1 MDDSWPGPLTDTVR
15 TSLADHGAEML
26 PHQVEAWL
34 RWIPDHVCTEL
45 GSPGREGPDDEP
57 FAEFDVHDWCHMIM
71 FAHQLVPG
79 GTDSMSNESAAEV
92 GGELEDWY
100 VTAGPY
106 ADAFAFDDDDPEMVV
121 LPLAVFTK
129 SIAMLAAAT
138 VSTNVLLAAH
148 LEAEGSDSQSHLA
161 NAVEGDTDPRIDE
174 LMAVDAYVSQLTLAA
189 SAVAMGIRDTAGD
202 IEVLDTLVIKM
213 ADALQGFAGMELVRQ
228 LHDTPRV
235 PEFLGTIGTL
245 AEQCIEASVRLEYE
259 LEMAEFI

>member
-15 TSLADHGAEML
+15 TALADHGAEML

-34 RWIPDHVCTEL
+34 RWIPDHVCIEP
-45 GSPGREGPDDEP
+45 GGVGREDPDDEP
-57 FAEFDVHDWCHMIM
+57 FADFDVHDWCHLVLL
-71 FAHQLVPG
+71 AHQLVPEGPDSG
-79 GTDSMSNESAAEV
+79 GGDFAAEII
-92 GGELEDWY
+92 GELEDWY

-106 ADAFAFDDDDPEMVV
+106 ADAFAAFDDEPEMVV

-129 SIAMLAAAT
+129 SLSMLAAAT
-138 VSTNVLLAAH
+138 VSTNVLLSAY

-174 LMAVDAYVSQLTLAA
+174 LMSVDAYISQLTLAA

-202 IEVLDTLVIKM
+202 IEVLGTLVIKM
-213 ADALQGFAGMELVRQ
+213 TDALQGFAGMELVRQ